1 MSKSP
6 KRLASQQK
14 IAEFAK
20 RRGGASYHD
29 AAGAAE
35 ERLWQL
41 KEDYANAPA
50 RTENIFLSVSAP
62 A

>member
-35 ERLWQL
+35 ERL
-41 KEDYANAPA
+41 
-50 RTENIFLSVSAP
+50 
-62 A
+62 